1 MILILKHSKLEGYNR
16 VVERFGRGLARV
28 LILRL
33 PHRRWSLP
41 LVKEEE
47 DDGMR
52 WRVSRCPSLGCLA
65 LDAEQRSRM
74 E

>member
-1 MILILKHSKLEGYNR
+1 M
-16 VVERFGRGLARV
+16 

-41 LVKEEE
+41 LIREEE

-52 WRVSRCPSLGCLA
+52 WRGPRCPFMGCLA
-65 LDAEQRSRM
+65 FDAEQRLRNGIESS
-74 E
+74 EFSSSSP